1 VFDSIE
7 ELEQQVTE
15 FQKNILASSTLVNTI
30 TELTSTIKIEIAK
43 VIAIIDKNAEAVPLD
58 IARTNADML
67 EKAEIEISKIS
78 DDALSEYR
86 KLNQDYIGK
95 LTETSA
101 HITKMQDQLEL
112 RFTEFSKRLEA
123 TSVEK
128 LFEQLKIVE
137 KSLNIKIN
145 ILIIGIGVTALLAL
159 LSLIVR

>member
-1 VFDSIE
+1 MFDSIE